1 MKRFFALLL
10 ILATMLGLCACGK
23 SDPRKALSDM
33 GITNREDQDALI
45 EAANSLYAEDTSN
58 KPKSDAQMEKIY
70 EESRK
75 QYGSRL
81 EGKWIEVTRQNAT
94 IDKDVWFE
102 GKSGFRR
109 NFQGN
114 KCTLEE
120 DDNTMDWL
128 VEDGKILVGRN
139 LERGQGERRVAEE
152 LELVQV
158 NGIDMLRSTSANGYV
173 WYYVHEDN
181 IEALYNA
188 MYLEVELN
196 AENVRDYYELV
207 EVRQDR
213 FDSFNEKTGEYN
225 KRIFLCNTGY
235 KEGLY
240 CVKSKDVLI
249 EVNYPSFGYTDRSFQ
264 DHEAGTVNVKTP
276 GYQEILLVYTN
287 IRTNMEAVVS
297 PEDLTIG
304 RAKGTLKFLR
314 PEFIDHIVE
323 NKYHYEIHDVFGNK
337 HVTDGLPT
345 PPSVV
350 NY

>member
-1 MKRFFALLL
+1 MKRIFALLL

-23 SDPRKALSDM
+23 ADQRKALSDM
-33 GITNREDQDALI
+33 GITNREDQDTLI
-45 EAANSLYAEDTSN
+45 EAANSLYAEETSN

-75 QYGSRL
+75 QYSSRL
-81 EGKWIEVTRQNAT
+81 EGKWIEVTRQYAT
-94 IDKDVWFE
+94 LDKDVWLG
-102 GKSGFRR
+102 GKVGFSR

-114 KCTLEE
+114 KCALEE
-120 DDNTMDWL
+120 DDYTMDWL
-128 VEDGKILVGRN
+128 VEDGKILVGTN
-139 LERGQGERRVAEE
+139 LEGGQDARRVAEE
-152 LELVQV
+152 LELIPVH
-158 NGIDMLRSTSANGYV
+158 GMDMLRYTNPYGLET
-173 WYYVHEDN
+173 YYVHEDN

-188 MYLEVELN
+188 MYLEVELS
-196 AENVRDYYELV
+196 AENVRDYYELI

-225 KRIFLCNTGY
+225 KRIYLCNTGY

-240 CVKSKDVLI
+240 CVNSKDVLI
-249 EVNYPSFGYTDRSFQ
+249 EVNYPRFGYTDRSFQ

-276 GYQEILLVYTN
+276 GYQEILLVYSNIGTN
-287 IRTNMEAVVS
+287 KEAVLS

-323 NKYHYEIHDVFGNK
+323 DKYHYEIYDVFGNK